1 MTWFR
6 VKTIARTDLRQL
18 AQARDFWGP
27 MVILGSV
34 FFVFVP
40 LVLLL
45 AITHVGDIHAVQQV
59 SQALDLLPQKAQDAI
74 RGDTDA
80 ARTSMP
86 RLPTSPV
93 WSSCRSRSRRRW
105 RMTRSAKGSAHRQPW
120 PTPAALR
127 EDLPGS

>member
-1 MTWFR
+1 
-6 VKTIARTDLRQL
+6 
-18 AQARDFWGP
+18 

-59 SQALDLLPQKAQDAI
+59 SQALELLPQKAQDAI

-80 ARTSMP
+80 GPHLVRAG
-86 RLPTSPV
+86 RLPV
-93 WSSCRSRSRRRW
+93 RSRRGGR
-105 RMTRSAKGSAHRQPW
+105 
-120 PTPAALR
+120 AADHLDR
-127 EDLPGS
+127 GRRDDDRRRA